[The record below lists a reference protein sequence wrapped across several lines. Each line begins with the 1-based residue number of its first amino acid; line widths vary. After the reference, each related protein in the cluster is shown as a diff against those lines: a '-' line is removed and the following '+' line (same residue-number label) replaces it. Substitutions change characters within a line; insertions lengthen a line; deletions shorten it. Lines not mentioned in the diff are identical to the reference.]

1 MKCEFHS
8 PHPSFLSELKN
19 TYSWPQIPLPK
30 PRLCNRYYAFRASSS
45 WLTFWLVQKL
55 VCIFNSFCYAGAI
68 RYGAR
73 PGAVPGWSSI
83 QIWAKRGRV
92 IPFIPPRSIR
102 LRPASGR
109 GDPILFIPKRAN
121 SRIFY
126 ICPSPTT
133 DLPITA
139 AGSLGV
145 LPEEDI
151 RTTLVFRMRKMVD
164 RSLTPRQE
172 IPTSINGKVS
182 LTENRLASSTFLGL
196 ENRQIGFFV
205 MGLLVKWLAIHQETS
220 ILPYLHTKLLTFLQH
235 PAAFISNSWLTHLK
249 HVCWWYHQHRI
260 AYRKTGDQDRLWT
273 SHAYYK
279 WVKSHLP
286 LPRRLLKTLKGRRM
300 LTLPFGLE

>member
-1 MKCEFHS
+1 MKYAKNSFSLSAAYFVYLLENS
-8 PHPSFLSELKN
+8 PANALFLAYL
-19 TYSWPQIPLPK
+19 
-30 PRLCNRYYAFRASSS
+30 
-45 WLTFWLVQKL
+45 LTCPTKQL

-164 RSLTPRQE
+164 RPLTPRQ
-172 IPTSINGKVS
+172 
-182 LTENRLASSTFLGL
+182 
-196 ENRQIGFFV
+196 
-205 MGLLVKWLAIHQETS
+205 
-220 ILPYLHTKLLTFLQH
+220 
-235 PAAFISNSWLTHLK
+235 
-249 HVCWWYHQHRI
+249 
-260 AYRKTGDQDRLWT
+260 
-273 SHAYYK
+273 
-279 WVKSHLP
+279 
-286 LPRRLLKTLKGRRM
+286 
-300 LTLPFGLE
+300 